1 MIIADDCIQKNIL
14 FDVTFKFFWC
24 AQNKMLYSINSTSK
38 YPILNTKLTVTTQML
53 NYLNVSNIPTFNTVT
68 VHQNNNYDI
77 RLYCIE
83 KKTKFL
89 NLKKNKRNIS
99 RFNCWCIIQQPFK
112 ENTSGKPGTYVNHT
126 MTTYY

>member
-1 MIIADDCIQKNIL
+1 
-14 FDVTFKFFWC
+14 
-24 AQNKMLYSINSTSK
+24 MLYSINSTSK

-77 RLYCIE
+77 RLYFIE

-99 RFNCWCIIQQPFK
+99 RFNC
-112 ENTSGKPGTYVNHT
+112 
-126 MTTYY
+126 